1 MSVISASDLKKAFG
15 AQDVFAGISLDVPQ
29 RARIALV
36 GPNGIGKSTL
46 LSLLVGLEKP
56 DQGSV
61 HRARG
66 LKTGF
71 LPQEASYSLHIKD
84 DLESTLWEYSLGSF
98 ATLLK
103 QESELAR
110 LEHAMADP
118 SEAKAAMARYGR
130 LQEAFELAGGYTY
143 HSTARRVLSG
153 MSFTPEEYER
163 RLDSLSGGE
172 RTRALLARL
181 LLEKPELLVL
191 DEPTNHLDIEAIEW
205 LEGWLRDFDGAVV
218 IVSHDRYFLDNSV
231 DRVWDLSPQSI
242 TLYRGNYSAYVAQR
256 AERLEL
262 HRKTYESQQEHVRR
276 EQDFIQRN
284 IAGQKTRQAQGRR
297 KRLQRLLRDHAVAQ
311 PTSRRPVSIEFG
323 KTRRS
328 GDRVLETKALA
339 VGFPDDD
346 EPLFITPD
354 LILMR
359 GECAALIGPNG
370 AGKTTFLKML
380 LGEIPPLEGEVKLGA
395 SLNVGYFAQAH
406 EELDPE
412 LTVLEEILR
421 TTTGLKISEA
431 RNLLGRFLFSGDDID
446 KRVAVLSGGERGRLA
461 LAKLTLLG
469 ANLLLLDEPT
479 THLDLPSQEVLQE
492 ALAGFPGTIL
502 LVSHDRYLI
511 EALATQVWAISPQ
524 GREMLVHLG
533 GYVSYSAARRQA
545 AAAQPT
551 HRRQKRRT
559 SSPRPRKPRRGQ
571 ATISDTEA
579 VIASLESDLN
589 RVSQQ
594 LEQAGTNVETVRR
607 LGEEYAQL
615 EAKLQ
620 SALSAWEELARD
632 IDETHRDD

>member
-1 MSVISASDLKKAFG
+1 MSVVSASDLKKSFG

-46 LSLLVGLEKP
+46 LGLLVGLEKP

-71 LPQEASYSLHIKD
+71 LPQEASYSLQTKD
-84 DLESTLWEYSLGSF
+84 DLESTLWDYSLGAF
-98 ATLLK
+98 AKLRK

-118 SEAKAAMARYGR
+118 SQAKAAMARYGH
-130 LQEAFELAGGYTY
+130 LQEAFELAGGYSY
-143 HSTARRVLSG
+143 HASARRVLSG
-153 MSFTPEEYER
+153 MSFTPEEFER

-181 LLEKPELLVL
+181 LLEKPDLLVL

-231 DRVWDLSPQSI
+231 DRVWDLSPHSI

-262 HRKTYESQQEHVRR
+262 HRKTYKSQQEHVRR

-297 KRLQRLLRDHAVAQ
+297 KRLQRLLRDHAVTQ

-328 GDRVLETKALA
+328 GERVLETKALA
-339 VGFPDDD
+339 VGFHDDD

-492 ALAGFPGTIL
+492 ALADFPGTIL

-551 HRRQKRRT
+551 PRRQKRRT

>member
-1 MSVISASDLKKAFG
+1 
-15 AQDVFAGISLDVPQ
+15 
-29 RARIALV
+29 
-36 GPNGIGKSTL
+36 
-46 LSLLVGLEKP
+46 
-56 DQGSV
+56 
-61 HRARG
+61 
-66 LKTGF
+66 
-71 LPQEASYSLHIKD
+71 
-84 DLESTLWEYSLGSF
+84 
-98 ATLLK
+98 
-103 QESELAR
+103 
-110 LEHAMADP
+110 
-118 SEAKAAMARYGR
+118 
-130 LQEAFELAGGYTY
+130 
-143 HSTARRVLSG
+143 
-153 MSFTPEEYER
+153 MSFTPEEFER

-181 LLEKPELLVL
+181 LLEKPDLLVL

-205 LEGWLRDFDGAVV
+205 LEGWLREFDGAVV

-231 DRVWDLSPQSI
+231 DRVWDLSPHSI

-262 HRKTYESQQEHVRR
+262 HRKTYKSQQEHVRR

-297 KRLQRLLRDHAVAQ
+297 KRLQRLLRDHAVTQ

-328 GDRVLETKALA
+328 GERVLETKALA
-339 VGFPDDD
+339 VGFHDDD

-492 ALAGFPGTIL
+492 ALADFPGTIL

-524 GREMLVHLG
+524 GREMLVHIG

-551 HRRQKRRT
+551 PRRQKRRT

-579 VIASLESDLN
+579 MIASLESDLN

-632 IDETHRDD
+632 TDETHRDD

>member
-1 MSVISASDLKKAFG
+1 
-15 AQDVFAGISLDVPQ
+15 
-29 RARIALV
+29 
-36 GPNGIGKSTL
+36 
-46 LSLLVGLEKP
+46 
-56 DQGSV
+56 
-61 HRARG
+61 
-66 LKTGF
+66 
-71 LPQEASYSLHIKD
+71 
-84 DLESTLWEYSLGSF
+84 
-98 ATLLK
+98 
-103 QESELAR
+103 
-110 LEHAMADP
+110 
-118 SEAKAAMARYGR
+118 
-130 LQEAFELAGGYTY
+130 
-143 HSTARRVLSG
+143 
-153 MSFTPEEYER
+153 
-163 RLDSLSGGE
+163 
-172 RTRALLARL
+172 
-181 LLEKPELLVL
+181 
-191 DEPTNHLDIEAIEW
+191 
-205 LEGWLRDFDGAVV
+205 
-218 IVSHDRYFLDNSV
+218 
-231 DRVWDLSPQSI
+231 
-242 TLYRGNYSAYVAQR
+242 
-256 AERLEL
+256 
-262 HRKTYESQQEHVRR
+262 
-276 EQDFIQRN
+276 
-284 IAGQKTRQAQGRR
+284 
-297 KRLQRLLRDHAVAQ
+297 
-311 PTSRRPVSIEFG
+311 
-323 KTRRS
+323 
-328 GDRVLETKALA
+328 
-339 VGFPDDD
+339 
-346 EPLFITPD
+346 
-354 LILMR
+354 
-359 GECAALIGPNG
+359 LIGPNG

-492 ALAGFPGTIL
+492 ALADFPGTIL

-524 GREMLVHLG
+524 GREMLVHIG

-551 HRRQKRRT
+551 PRRQKRRT

-579 VIASLESDLN
+579 MIASLESDLN

-632 IDETHRDD
+632 TDETHRDD